1 MKNLLQI
8 ENLKTHFFTE
18 RGVVH
23 AVDGVSFGVGPGEM
37 LGVVGE
43 SGCGKSVTALSV
55 MRLLSEPVGRIVEG
69 RILFEDKDLAAVSES
84 EMRTWRGRKMAM
96 IFQEPMTSLNP
107 VLTVGYQLEEVLKIH
122 SKATRRERFD
132 RMREVLE
139 LVGIPDPVRRLADY
153 PHQMSGGMRQRV
165 MIAMGL
171 ACNPDLLIAD
181 EPTTALDVTIQA
193 QILELLAELQKK
205 LNMGVILISH
215 DLGVVSEMARRIVV
229 MYAGKVV
236 ESGETDALF
245 ASPLHPYT
253 VGLLESIPRLDR
265 RHDESGDLAT
275 IPGMV
280 PPPFSRLGGC
290 RFHPRCPFVAD
301 RCLTEEP
308 PLFDEG
314 KGHSVACW
322 LYEKGVGSGLDLSG
336 AYRSETG
343 PVLSL
348 SPRGSSCE
356 KLLEVADLKKYFSV
370 RSRWGERRVLKAV
383 DGLSFS
389 IRRGETLGL
398 VGESGC
404 GKTTAGKMIV
414 GLEKPTEGRV
424 LFRGQDMAAMD
435 RTERRKL
442 SRKIQMIFQDPYS
455 SLNPRM
461 TVREIVGES
470 LVVHKIGS
478 PAEREDRVARA
489 LEDAGLDPEL
499 MDRYPHQFSGGQRQR
514 IGIARALVM
523 EPELI
528 VCDEPVSAL
537 DVSIQAQVINLFRAL
552 QRERGFTYLF
562 VAHDLS
568 VVRHISDR
576 VAVMYLGRIMEMAET
591 DELFEKGRHPYTEA
605 LLSAVPEVGPE
616 RKRRIILEGDVPSPM
631 NVPKGCPFSS
641 RCHRKKGPI
650 CSRETPPL
658 VDVGGEHF
666 VACWWHE

>member
-290 RFHPRCPFVAD
+290 RFHPRCPFATD
-301 RCLTEEP
+301 RCLIEEP

-314 KGHSVACW
+314 KGPRRLLA
-322 LYEKGVGSGLDLSG
+322 LRKG
-336 AYRSETG
+336 R
-343 PVLSL
+343 
-348 SPRGSSCE
+348 
-356 KLLEVADLKKYFSV
+356 
-370 RSRWGERRVLKAV
+370 RSRFGPLRGLPPR
-383 DGLSFS
+383 DGAHPFPFP
-389 IRRGETLGL
+389 
-398 VGESGC
+398 
-404 GKTTAGKMIV
+404 A
-414 GLEKPTEGRV
+414 
-424 LFRGQDMAAMD
+424 
-435 RTERRKL
+435 
-442 SRKIQMIFQDPYS
+442 
-455 SLNPRM
+455 
-461 TVREIVGES
+461 REFM
-470 LVVHKIGS
+470 
-478 PAEREDRVARA
+478 REA
-489 LEDAGLDPEL
+489 
-499 MDRYPHQFSGGQRQR
+499 S
-514 IGIARALVM
+514 
-523 EPELI
+523 
-528 VCDEPVSAL
+528 
-537 DVSIQAQVINLFRAL
+537 
-552 QRERGFTYLF
+552 
-562 VAHDLS
+562 
-568 VVRHISDR
+568 
-576 VAVMYLGRIMEMAET
+576 
-591 DELFEKGRHPYTEA
+591 
-605 LLSAVPEVGPE
+605 
-616 RKRRIILEGDVPSPM
+616 
-631 NVPKGCPFSS
+631 
-641 RCHRKKGPI
+641 
-650 CSRETPPL
+650 
-658 VDVGGEHF
+658 
-666 VACWWHE
+666 

>member
-122 SKATRRERFD
+122 SKATRRERCD

-290 RFHPRCPFVAD
+290 RFHPRCPFVTD
-301 RCLTEEP
+301 RCLIEEP
-308 PLFDEG
+308 PLFDEE
-314 KGHSVACW
+314 KGHRVACW

-343 PVLSL
+343 PVLS
-348 SPRGSSCE
+348 PRGGSCE
-356 KLLEVADLKKYFSV
+356 KLLEVADLKKHFSV

-404 GKTTAGKMIV
+404 GKTTVSKMIV

-435 RTERRKL
+435 RRKRREL
-442 SRKIQMIFQDPYS
+442 SRKVQMIFQDPYS

-470 LVVHKIGS
+470 LVVHNIGS

-605 LLSAVPEVGPE
+605 LLSAVPEVGSE

>member
-290 RFHPRCPFVAD
+290 RFHPRCPFVTD
-301 RCLTEEP
+301 RCLIEEP

-314 KGHSVACW
+314 KGHRVACW

-343 PVLSL
+343 PVLS
-348 SPRGSSCE
+348 PGGSSCE
-356 KLLEVADLKKYFSV
+356 KLLEVADLKKHFSV

-404 GKTTAGKMIV
+404 GKTTVSKMIV

-435 RTERRKL
+435 RARRRQL

-470 LVVHKIGS
+470 LVVHNIGS

-489 LEDAGLDPEL
+489 LADAGLDPEL